1 MDADSRMT
9 IQDKCC
15 ITGEQYS
22 VTVEAKDFFGWK
34 NGQLIQQ
41 AFPYLTAGDREFLQ
55 TRISPKGW
63 EQQFGK
69 DEESNEESNEENN
82 EESNEPPDILD
93 LCEPNEIETDARLY
107 GNISLSTALGVRS
120 T

>member
-69 DEESNEESNEENN
+69 DEESNE
-82 EESNEPPDILD
+82 PPDILD

>member
-1 MDADSRMT
+1 MDTDSQVT
-9 IQDKCC
+9 IQGKCC

-69 DEESNEESNEENN
+69 DEESNEESNE
-82 EESNEPPDILD
+82 PPDILD

>member
-1 MDADSRMT
+1 MDADKQVT
-9 IQDKCC
+9 IVGKCI

-22 VTVEAKDFFGWK
+22 VTVEEKDFFSWK
-34 NGQLIQQ
+34 NGQLSQV

-55 TRISPKGW
+55 SRISPKGW